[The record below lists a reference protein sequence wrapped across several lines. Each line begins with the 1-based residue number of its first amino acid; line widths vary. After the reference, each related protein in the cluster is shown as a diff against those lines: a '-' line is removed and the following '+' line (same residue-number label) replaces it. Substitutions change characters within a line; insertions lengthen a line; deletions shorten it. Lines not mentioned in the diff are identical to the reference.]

1 MAKEAFKEKKFTAA
15 HKQVIKQANTIIV
28 EYQEQGYTLTLRQI
42 HYQFVARDL
51 YENTQQ
57 NYKRLGNILDAA
69 RKAGLVDWDAIED
82 RTRALRRVG
91 VWDKPE
97 TALERIA
104 KAFKLDPWAEQPT
117 PRRIEVWVE
126 KDAAVGIVEPTC
138 NALRLAF
145 FSCRGYSSSSGLY
158 EAGKRLAA
166 YHAAGYK
173 TLILYLGDH
182 DPSGVQM
189 TTSTNEKVDLFAKM
203 DVEFRRI
210 ALTMEQ
216 VEQYSPPPNFV
227 KDTDSR
233 TKWYVDTFGTEDCWE
248 LDALSPKVVD
258 ALIRSHVDPL
268 IDKAAWDATIEREDE
283 DKRVLTEIISDWKRT
298 KAAPAMLEL
307 IRGHAGLEQ
316 YGVPKDPEATE
327 GPNAQDYPDIQDT
340 DALIDVIQS
349 SAKLLDD
356 HDLA

>member
-1 MAKEAFKEKKFTAA
+1 MAKEAFKDKKFSAA
-15 HKQVIKQANTIIV
+15 HKQVIKQANAIID
-28 EYQEQGYTLTLRQI
+28 EYQKAGYTLTLRQI

-82 RTRALRRVG
+82 RTRSLRRIG
-91 VWDKPE
+91 VWNKPE

-104 KAFKLDPWAEQPT
+104 KAFKLDPWDEQPKL
-117 PRRIEVWVE
+117 RRIEVWVE

-138 NALRLAF
+138 NALRIPF

-166 YHAAGYK
+166 YAEAGYE

-189 TTSTNEKVDLFAKM
+189 TISTNEKVDLFARKEI
-203 DVEFRRI
+203 EFRRI

-216 VEQYSPPPNFV
+216 IEQYNPPANFA
-227 KDTDSR
+227 KETDSR
-233 TKWYVDTFGTEDCWE
+233 TKWYIDTYGTEDAWE
-248 LDALSPKVVD
+248 LDALSPTVVD

-268 IDKAAWDATIEREDE
+268 IDKAAWAATLERETE
-283 DKRVLTEIISDWKRT
+283 HKRVLSEIISDWNRT
-298 KAAPAMLEL
+298 KAAPDMLNKLREFAEDYSVSGTQNEDGDYDHEDSATAAL
-307 IRGHAGLEQ
+307 FIDESQEVLRKHGL
-316 YGVPKDPEATE
+316 V
-327 GPNAQDYPDIQDT
+327 
-340 DALIDVIQS
+340 
-349 SAKLLDD
+349 
-356 HDLA
+356 